1 MQIDYDAFLI
11 DESEKSLPIKITS
24 IIYGLHM
31 KE

>member
-11 DESEKSLPIKITS
+11 DESEKSLLIKITS
-24 IIYGLHM
+24 LICDLHM